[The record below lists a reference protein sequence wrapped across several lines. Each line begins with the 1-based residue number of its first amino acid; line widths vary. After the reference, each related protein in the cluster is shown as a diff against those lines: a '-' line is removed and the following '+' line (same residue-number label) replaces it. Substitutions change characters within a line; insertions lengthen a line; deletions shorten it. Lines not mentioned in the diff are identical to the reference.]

1 MAFVVNRREFQK
13 VLSNIK
19 QASRGIQYKAVMG
32 RSSGKALTVW
42 YDSMEGHLW
51 QFLKNEE
58 STTGELA
65 FSVSI
70 DSFLKLISAWKSK
83 TLLLSQ
89 GDNDSLVLSSGGST
103 VTIPYY
109 DDGVS
114 LDIPSE
120 PVGVYLGMVPDGF
133 ISDIKD
139 SLAFIGQMSN
149 KPELACVE
157 LKIDE
162 ERGLIINST
171 DSFSAYFSSY
181 TSLKTPMASVR
192 FNERI
197 IRTLGTV
204 FSKEGLQMFKM
215 DDDSIILKGENA
227 ILQMVPIRLTYPDL
241 VRLLFSDEKPQPIMT
256 LNRQNTMEIIKV
268 VEAVSKGE
276 YIALR
281 PSNTL
286 DEEGGVT
293 VGMADI
299 SMEAELKIADSQF
312 IENDSM
318 SYLPLDARILK
329 RCLQV
334 FKDDDYLNLER
345 MDNGLIRVKRNGNTT
360 NFTCFAPMSS

>member
-1 MAFVVNRREFQK
+1 MAFEVNRLGLKK

-32 RSSGKALTVW
+32 RSSGKSITIW

-51 QFLKNEE
+51 QFLENEE
-58 STTGELA
+58 TTTGELA

-70 DSFLKLISAWKSK
+70 DNILKLITAWKSK

-89 GDNDSLVLSSGGST
+89 GDNGSLVLSSGGST
-103 VTIPYY
+103 VTVPYY

-114 LDIPSE
+114 VDIPSE

-157 LKIDE
+157 LRIDAE
-162 ERGLIINST
+162 KGLIVNST
-171 DSFSAYFSSY
+171 DSFSAYYSSF
-181 TSLKTPMASVR
+181 TSLKTPMAPVR
-192 FNERI
+192 FNERV

-204 FSKEGLQMFKM
+204 FTNEGLQLFKM
-215 DDDSIILKGENA
+215 EDDSVIVKGEKA
-227 ILQMVPIRLTYPDL
+227 IIQMVPIRLSYPDL
-241 VRLLFSDEKPQPIMT
+241 TALLFSDEKPQPIMT

-281 PSNTL
+281 PANVL

-293 VGMADI
+293 VGLADI
-299 SMEAELKIADSQF
+299 SMEAELKIADSKF
-312 IENDSM
+312 IENESVA
-318 SYLPLDARILK
+318 YLPIDARILK
-329 RCLQV
+329 RCLLAC
-334 FKDDDYLNLER
+334 KNDDYVNLER
-345 MDNGLIRVKRNGNTT
+345 MTNGLIRLKRNGNTT